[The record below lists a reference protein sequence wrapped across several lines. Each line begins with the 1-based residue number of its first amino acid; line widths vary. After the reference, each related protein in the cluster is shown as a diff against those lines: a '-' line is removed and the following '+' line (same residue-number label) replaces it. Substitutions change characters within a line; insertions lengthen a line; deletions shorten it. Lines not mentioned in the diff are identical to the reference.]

1 MLQSGISTI
10 SLMASIQPIRL
21 IASVTTTATTLAIFI
36 DAAISYDFGARCNIP
51 LTLTWSTVVAGRD
64 RGNINKQ
71 NIYSSWVQ
79 AGYTLYND
87 DKFKVDASVA
97 GAFALNN
104 YKENDGANFYGK
116 TTGIND
122 VRLSCTYKLKIGN
135 HPLPITSQAMWNPE
149 ANKGYFRVAVNLL
162 DL

>member
-1 MLQSGISTI
+1 MQSLNEAFDVLLFAFVLGQ
-10 SLMASIQPIRL
+10 LL
-21 IASVTTTATTLAIFI
+21 I
-36 DAAISYDFGARCNIP
+36 Y
-51 LTLTWSTVVAGRD
+51 
-64 RGNINKQ
+64 K
-71 NIYSSWVQ
+71 
-79 AGYTLYND
+79 
-87 DKFKVDASVA
+87 
-97 GAFALNN
+97 
-104 YKENDGANFYGK
+104 KENDGANFYGK